1 MKTVLNNL
9 KPFIV
14 YWISFAVYAII
25 SSFEILDI
33 EALIIIF
40 FVVYIISDVLIGFT
54 QDIKEILPGI
64 ILFELQLIICAI
76 IFSINTVSSGI
87 NTFASSGNI
96 FYSTYFENVND
107 ILSCIISILLSPVLF
122 GIGIGLKKLTNK
134 RKNSYK

>member
-14 YWISFAVYAII
+14 YWISFAVYVII
-25 SSFEILDI
+25 SSFEILNI
-33 EALIIIF
+33 EALIIVF

-76 IFSINTVSSGI
+76 IFSITV
-87 NTFASSGNI
+87 
-96 FYSTYFENVND
+96 
-107 ILSCIISILLSPVLF
+107 LS
-122 GIGIGLKKLTNK
+122 
-134 RKNSYK
+134 

>member
-25 SSFEILDI
+25 SSFEILNI
-33 EALIIIF
+33 EALIIVF

-76 IFSINTVSSGI
+76 IFSINTGGCFISSRILISFGLRIRIYQTPCSIRRLLLIIDGI
-87 NTFASSGNI
+87 DQLVT
-96 FYSTYFENVND
+96 
-107 ILSCIISILLSPVLF
+107 C
-122 GIGIGLKKLTNK
+122 
-134 RKNSYK
+134 

>member
-25 SSFEILDI
+25 SSFEILNI
-33 EALIIIF
+33 EALIIVF
-40 FVVYIISDVLIGFT
+40 FVVYIISDILIGFT

-76 IFSINTVSSGI
+76 IFSINTVSLGI

-122 GIGIGLKKLTNK
+122 GIGIGLKKLTKHNK
-134 RKNSYK
+134 TA

>member
-9 KPFIV
+9 KPFIA

-25 SSFEILDI
+25 SSIV
-33 EALIIIF
+33 F